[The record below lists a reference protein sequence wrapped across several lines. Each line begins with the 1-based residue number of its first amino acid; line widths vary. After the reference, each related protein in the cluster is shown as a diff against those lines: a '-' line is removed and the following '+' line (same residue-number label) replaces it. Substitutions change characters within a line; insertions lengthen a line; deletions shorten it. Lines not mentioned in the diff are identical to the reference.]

1 MGLRG
6 LKTHFFNPLN
16 PSNPF
21 LTPMGLE
28 GIYSVYF
35 RVRGVQGV
43 IFGVILFPSGQFMT
57 LLYISGIGQ

>member
-1 MGLRG
+1 VGLEG

-28 GIYSVYF
+28 GIHYAYF
-35 RVRGVQGV
+35 RVRGVRGV
-43 IFGVILFPSGQFMT
+43 IFGVILFS
-57 LLYISGIGQ
+57 SD